1 MKLFSSVVVGAIAAA
16 LVLVE
21 GKGGNHTKCR
31 PTGDDATPMPATK
44 VPTPPGTMRPSPLPT
59 SMTPTSVPTKA
70 PSPPSGPTQAPSPPS
85 GPTQAPSPPSG
96 PTKAP
101 SSLSPSSAPSS
112 APTKSPS
119 PSSSSGFAQYF
130 TEAQFRE
137 VFPQAHA
144 LYTFDGLVAA
154 AAKYPSFANS
164 GDATADKRELAAFLA
179 QTSHES
185 DHFKATEEYA
195 KDQFPETQYCDKSNG
210 VPCAAGKRYH
220 GRGPIQLSWNYNYNA
235 AGKALG
241 VDLLNQPELV
251 AIDKSVTWQ
260 TALWYW
266 MMPQRGGRVIHDVV
280 AKDDGFAQST
290 DIINGALECGAAAT
304 AKNNEKQR
312 IEYYKSMC
320 AKLGVAPV
328 KKMSCNE

>member
-1 MKLFSSVVVGAIAAA
+1 
-16 LVLVE
+16 
-21 GKGGNHTKCR
+21 
-31 PTGDDATPMPATK
+31 
-44 VPTPPGTMRPSPLPT
+44 MRF
-59 SMTPTSVPTKA
+59 
-70 PSPPSGPTQAPSPPS
+70 
-85 GPTQAPSPPSG
+85 
-96 PTKAP
+96 
-101 SSLSPSSAPSS
+101 
-112 APTKSPS
+112 
-119 PSSSSGFAQYF
+119 GFASLACLAVLASGAFAARNNTTSLRAGGLSSYF
-130 TEAQFRE
+130 SNAQFRE

-210 VPCAAGKRYH
+210 VPCAVGKRYH

-251 AIDKSVTWQ
+251 STDKSVTWQ

-266 MMPQRGGRVIHDVV
+266 MTPQRGGRVIHDVV

-320 AKLGVAPV
+320 AKLGVEPV
-328 KKMSCNE
+328 KKMSCNA